1 MIDRLEMASSGECGN
16 NLEVKTKDESQLTSP
31 KKLEACIVKDGQTN
45 RKSMKRV
52 RFAVDDRLEIEH
64 KSKKTSE
71 CNSSSTSC
79 NMEAVHDELIGKNQF
94 RSKRIASDSRQP
106 HILGCVSQSPKL
118 HQCTIDWVERHEEP
132 QHLVG
137 VVPSSLG
144 ETSYDKGNFLE
155 MQGNSNTSNMCVNP
169 LWYHEGITKDES
181 SLKRNS
187 NVLGGVTPNVEDRE
201 ESSSLNRTLD
211 NEFEEK
217 VVDLDLN
224 SARDGSN
231 TLKEGKTTSLTLDS
245 TIKVKPTR
253 VVRRYQSKHK
263 KPKDD
268 AIG

>member
-1 MIDRLEMASSGECGN
+1 MIDRLEMTSSGECEN
-16 NLEVKTKDESQLTSP
+16 NLEVKNKDESHLTNP

-52 RFAVDDRLEIEH
+52 RFAVDDGLEFEH
-64 KSKKTSE
+64 TSKKINE

-79 NMEAVHDELIGKNQF
+79 NMEAIQDELIAKNQF
-94 RSKRIASDSRQP
+94 RSKRIASDFKQS
-106 HILGCVSQSPKL
+106 HTLGYVSQSPKL
-118 HQCTIDWVERHEEP
+118 HQCTIDWVEGHKEP

-137 VVPSSLG
+137 ATPSSLG
-144 ETSYDKGNFLE
+144 ETSYDKGNSLE
-155 MQGNSNTSNMCVNP
+155 IQGNSNTSNMCVNP
-169 LWYHEGITKDES
+169 FWYHEGITKDES

-187 NVLGGVTPNVEDRE
+187 NVLGNVTPNAEDHE
-201 ESSSLNRTLD
+201 ESSNLDRTSD

-217 VVDLDLN
+217 VIDLDLN
-224 SARDGSN
+224 GARDGSD
-231 TLKEGKTTSLTLDS
+231 TLKEVKNPSLTLDS
-245 TIKVKPTR
+245 TIKVKPMR